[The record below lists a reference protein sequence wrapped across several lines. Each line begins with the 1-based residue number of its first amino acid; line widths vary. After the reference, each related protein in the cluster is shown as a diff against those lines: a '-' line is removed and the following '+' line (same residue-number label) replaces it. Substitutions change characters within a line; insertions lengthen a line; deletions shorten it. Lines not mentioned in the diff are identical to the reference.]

1 MVGISG
7 IELLGL
13 KPVQS
18 RVRSRRMLLGRIASV
33 LRYALSNLGKRV
45 CQIMPLISMVLTD
58 KHDSNEAAARL
69 WTITFFYRV
78 VDTVPSDSK
87 SVLNVEPIVITSG
100 NIISGYIVGL
110 TWLVGVVA
118 TRNIAGTFLLSFL
131 STYPQVFYR
140 YFLTGL

>member
-33 LRYALSNLGKRV
+33 LRYGR
-45 CQIMPLISMVLTD
+45 
-58 KHDSNEAAARL
+58 
-69 WTITFFYRV
+69 
-78 VDTVPSDSK
+78 
-87 SVLNVEPIVITSG
+87 
-100 NIISGYIVGL
+100 